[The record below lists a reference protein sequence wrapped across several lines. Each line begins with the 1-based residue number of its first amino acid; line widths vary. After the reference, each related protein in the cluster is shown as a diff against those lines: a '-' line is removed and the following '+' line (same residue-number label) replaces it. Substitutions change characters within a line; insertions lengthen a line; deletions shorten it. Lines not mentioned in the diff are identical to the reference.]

1 MKLPSQLGQKLKG
14 LEHGTSCQAAMSIS
28 PKLPLLPNSPFSPNS
43 PTFRGPSSWVNLFT
57 LIISSTTLVKF
68 RQNRHFRHC
77 LQFWTYLESESP
89 CKTKIIAK
97 QLNYDGIKFLVT
109 IKQINKIEWQNNLRV
124 NMFIYEKSKIF
135 QLMFQRRSLRKR

>member
-57 LIISSTTLVKF
+57 LIIPGHISNFRKLNLVNCSVYG
-68 RQNRHFRHC
+68 RV
-77 LQFWTYLESESP
+77 SP
-89 CKTKIIAK
+89 C
-97 QLNYDGIKFLVT
+97 L
-109 IKQINKIEWQNNLRV
+109 
-124 NMFIYEKSKIF
+124 
-135 QLMFQRRSLRKR
+135 